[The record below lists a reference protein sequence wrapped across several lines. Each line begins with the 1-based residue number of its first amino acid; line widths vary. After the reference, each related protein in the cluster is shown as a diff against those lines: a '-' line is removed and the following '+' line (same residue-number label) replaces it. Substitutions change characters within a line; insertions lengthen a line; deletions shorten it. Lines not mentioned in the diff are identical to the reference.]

1 MRGRDRETEKRMRR
15 VLEGMIKIQ
24 QQKETPL
31 QEQSGLIIS
40 SAAFK
45 PCPSEQSDRRLPGEV
60 KAERRGERRGPM
72 T

>member
-1 MRGRDRETEKRMRR
+1 MRGRDRKKDE
-15 VLEGMIKIQ
+15 EGVRGDDKNTTTT
-24 QQKETPL
+24 KKKPPL